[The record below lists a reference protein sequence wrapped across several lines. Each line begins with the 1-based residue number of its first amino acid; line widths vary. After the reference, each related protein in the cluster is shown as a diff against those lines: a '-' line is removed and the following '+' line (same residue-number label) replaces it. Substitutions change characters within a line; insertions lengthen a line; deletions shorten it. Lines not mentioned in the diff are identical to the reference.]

1 MFNVLF
7 VSLFCVVYC
16 VGVVFKNLFF
26 SIFLH
31 TICVD
36 VQYEKIVFFDNSC
49 ILYKKGVSKLRFDTP
64 LFIFFY
70 CCSGM
75 MSL

>member
-1 MFNVLF
+1 MCCLLVCSVL
-7 VSLFCVVYC
+7 CI
-16 VGVVFKNLFF
+16 VFKNLFF

-31 TICVD
+31 TICLD

-64 LFIFFY
+64 LFIVFFIVVQE
-70 CCSGM
+70 
-75 MSL
+75 